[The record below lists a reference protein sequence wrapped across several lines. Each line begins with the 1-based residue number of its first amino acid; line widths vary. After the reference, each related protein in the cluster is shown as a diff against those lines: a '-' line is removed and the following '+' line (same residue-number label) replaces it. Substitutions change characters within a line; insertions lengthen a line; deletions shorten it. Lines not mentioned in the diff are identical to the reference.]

1 VTPHPIC
8 YDCKHYRK
16 EQHYCCADHQQMPR
30 KLWPL
35 WCGVKEPIK
44 RKAKPAR
51 PATEEGK

>member
-1 VTPHPIC
+1 MTPHPIC